1 MKKLLLCLFVGIV
14 FLHLSCSRDKELS
27 NNVEAQSQ
35 VQIRI
40 RNASLLPFEDIE
52 VNTSGGI
59 NKFGTVDDN
68 QISDYKTFD
77 FAYPYS
83 FVKLNIN
90 GEPYIIQPIDYTG
103 QRKLESG
110 KYTYEIRLDPESNQ
124 IFMSLAND

>member
-1 MKKLLLCLFVGIV
+1 MKKLLLGLFIGIV
-14 FLHLSCSRDKELS
+14 FLHLSCTRDKEMS
-27 NNVEAQSQ
+27 NDVEAQSQ

-59 NKFGTVDDN
+59 NKFGTVGDN
-68 QISDYKTFD
+68 QLSDYKTFD
-77 FAYPYS
+77 FAYRYS

-103 QRKLESG
+103 ENKLESG
-110 KYTYEIRLDPESNQ
+110 KYTYEIHLDPESNQ
-124 IFMSLAND
+124 IFMNLAND

>member
-1 MKKLLLCLFVGIV
+1 MKKLLSGLFIGLALLN
-14 FLHLSCSRDKELS
+14 FACSKDKELS
-27 NNVEAQSQ
+27 NDVEAKSQ

-59 NKFGTVDDN
+59 NKFGTVGDN

-77 FAYPYS
+77 FAYRYS

-103 QRKLESG
+103 EQKLESG

>member
-14 FLHLSCSRDKELS
+14 FLQLSCSKDKELS
-27 NNVEAQSQ
+27 NDIEAQSQ

-40 RNASLLPFEDIE
+40 RNASLLPYDDIE

-59 NKFGTVDDN
+59 NKFGTVADS
-68 QISDYKTFD
+68 QLSDYKTFD
-77 FAYPYS
+77 FAYRYS

-103 QRKLESG
+103 EHKLESG
-110 KYTYEIRLDPESNQ
+110 KYTYEIHLDPESNQ
-124 IFMSLAND
+124 IFMSLARD

>member
-1 MKKLLLCLFVGIV
+1 MKKLLFTFLIGIV
-14 FLHLSCSRDKELS
+14 LTNLSCSKDKDF
-27 NNVEAQSQ
+27 NNDVEAQSQ

-52 VNTSGGI
+52 VNTSGGV
-59 NKFGTVDDN
+59 NKFGTVNDS
-68 QISDYKTFD
+68 QESDYKTFD
-77 FAYPYS
+77 FAYRYS

-103 QRKLESG
+103 EHKLESG
-110 KYTYEIRLDPESNQ
+110 KYTYEIHLDPESNQ

>member
-1 MKKLLLCLFVGIV
+1 MKKLLLSLFIGIV

-27 NNVEAQSQ
+27 NDVEAQSQ

-59 NKFGTVDDN
+59 NKFGTVGDN
-68 QISDYKTFD
+68 EMSDYKTFD
-77 FAYPYS
+77 FAYRYS

-103 QRKLESG
+103 EHKLESG

-124 IFMSLAND
+124 IFMSLANE